1 MANQD
6 IFSKSDLVEAVRLK
20 ANFTKLEA
28 EKAINF
34 VFETIQEQVKEDKSI
49 QIRDFGVFSLVH
61 QAAYTARNPRTG
73 EPVQVP
79 DRVNIKFK
87 PSKNLKAYLNNAE
100 ISDDEIEAE
109 STED

>member
-6 IFSKSDLVEAVRLK
+6 IFSKSDLMEMVKLK

-28 EKAINF
+28 EKAVNF
-34 VFETIQEQVKEDKSI
+34 VFETIQEQVKENKVL
-49 QIRDFGVFSLVH
+49 QIRDFGVFSLVQ

-73 EPVQVP
+73 EPVNVP

-100 ISDDEIEAE
+100 ISDDEDE
-109 STED
+109 STEE

>member
-6 IFSKSDLVEAVRLK
+6 IFSKSDLMESVRLK

-28 EKAINF
+28 EKAVNF
-34 VFETIQEQVKEDKSI
+34 IFETIQEKVKEQKSI
-49 QIRDFGVFSLVH
+49 QIRDFGVFNLVH
-61 QAAYTARNPRTG
+61 QAAYTARNPKTG

-87 PSKNLKAYLNNAE
+87 PAKGLKAYLNNAE
-100 ISDDEIEAE
+100 ISDAEDESAE
-109 STED
+109 E